1 MKSNEI
7 FNHGYF
13 KSFVVYRKFL
23 FYLDAFAKVFQQNV
37 SSSEKFIKLLTKD
50 QQELIM
56 SD

>member
-13 KSFVVYRKFL
+13 KSSVIYRKFL

-37 SSSEKFIKLLTKD
+37 SSSEKFIKEILTSALEYLL
-50 QQELIM
+50 
-56 SD
+56 